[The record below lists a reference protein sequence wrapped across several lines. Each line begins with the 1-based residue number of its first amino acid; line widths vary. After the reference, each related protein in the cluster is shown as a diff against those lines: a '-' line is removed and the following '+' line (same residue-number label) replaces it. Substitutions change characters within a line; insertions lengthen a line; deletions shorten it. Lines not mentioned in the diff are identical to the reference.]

1 MDLTTKWLGLE
12 LRNPFVPSA
21 SPLTKCL
28 DTARRLEDAGA
39 GALIM
44 HSLYEEAVMSFD
56 EDATRFLHHQDTGN
70 PMARGN
76 LAAPID
82 FPCKL
87 DCYLEQLSSLK
98 ASLGI
103 PVVAS
108 LNGVTPGGW
117 VEHAKEL
124 QDAGA
129 DALELNVY
137 HVAADPEES
146 GFEVEERYL
155 NLLELLEDQI
165 NIPINMKLGPFFSS
179 PAHMI
184 CLLEPAGAAGVSIF
198 NRFFQPDINIE
209 TLRLV
214 PTLHPSTS
222 TETLL
227 AVRWIAILYGRSK
240 LSLGATG
247 GVHTAEDV
255 IKLLLAGADVV
266 HLCSS
271 LLQHGPSHLG
281 ALAQGLEQWMDRQG
295 FGSIAEV
302 RGRMSQHN
310 VADPSEFVRANY
322 MMMLDGFSPDAAG
335 GPGM

>member
-12 LRNPFVPSA
+12 LKNPFVPSA
-21 SPLTKCL
+21 SPLTKSL
-28 DTARRLEDAGA
+28 GMAKQLEDAGA
-39 GALIM
+39 AALVM
-44 HSLYEEAVMSFD
+44 HSLYEEVVVAFD
-56 EDATRFLHHQDTGN
+56 EGVSRFAHQGCGHAG
-70 PMARGN
+70 ARQDQN
-76 LAAPID
+76 
-82 FPCKL
+82 FPCEL

-98 ASLGI
+98 SSLGI

-117 VEHAKEL
+117 VEHAREL

-179 PAHMI
+179 PAHLI
-184 CLLEPAGAAGVSIF
+184 TLLEPAGAAGGSLF
-198 NRFFQPDINIE
+198 NRFYQPDINIE
-209 TLRLV
+209 TLRLI

-247 GVHTAEDV
+247 GVHRAEDV

-271 LLQHGPSHLG
+271 LLQHGPKHLG
-281 ALAQGLEQWMDRQG
+281 VLIQGLEQWMERQG
-295 FGSIAEV
+295 FGSITEV
-302 RGRMSQHN
+302 RGRMSQLN
-310 VADPSEFVRANY
+310 VADPSELARANY
-322 MMMLDGFSPDAAG
+322 VMMLDGYSPDAAG